1 MLKDLRPGRMID
13 CLINL
18 RCSLLEDERV
28 KERGEQAV
36 VAERMAVM
44 YFEMCDLVLKNA
56 NGGVLPTNNTK
67 SSSKNNSTSEG
78 GGGGGA
84 GAR

>member
-1 MLKDLRPGRMID
+1 MID

-44 YFEMCDLVLKNA
+44 YFEMCDLVLKM
-56 NGGVLPTNNTK
+56 PTAAFFQLIIQRVVA
-67 SSSKNNSTSEG
+67 NNSTSEG

>member
-1 MLKDLRPGRMID
+1 MID

-18 RCSLLEDERV
+18 RCSLLDDERV

-44 YFEMCDLVLKNA
+44 YFEVCDLVLKNA
-56 NGGVLPTNNTK
+56 NGGILPTNR
-67 SSSKNNSTSEG
+67 SSSKNNSSAS
-78 GGGGGA
+78 GGGA
-84 GAR
+84 AGAR